1 MAGNS
6 SAPGASVTSR
16 ALGLIGAFDEEH
28 RRLSLTSLA
37 ERADLPLP
45 TAHRLVGELVDKV
58 TSVAPEREVRIGL
71 GGVEGRASALLVVVV
86 V

>member
-1 MAGNS
+1 MQA
-6 SAPGASVTSR
+6 
-16 ALGLIGAFDEEH
+16 D
-28 RRLSLTSLA
+28 A
-37 ERADLPLP
+37 EGVV
-45 TAHRLVGELVDKV
+45 LVGELVDKV